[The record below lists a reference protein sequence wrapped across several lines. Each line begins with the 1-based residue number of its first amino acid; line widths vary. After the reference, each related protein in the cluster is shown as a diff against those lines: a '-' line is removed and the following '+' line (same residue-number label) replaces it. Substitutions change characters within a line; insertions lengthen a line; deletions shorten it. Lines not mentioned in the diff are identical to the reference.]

1 MQTQILSHR
10 RISVRQLNL
19 FDAAETDSTNNGKS
33 PAANGNIVMLHTA
46 QQIISA
52 TNPKAKAMV
61 AENMQISDKWLIR
74 GLMAIYR
81 RQTADEQ
88 NSESTKYDN
97 GIGFGGCDS
106 QILSSFAKV
115 ILNRRFLS
123 TKQMAVCRRLMA
135 KYSMQLVRIAK
146 AKHNAEMIEA
156 SRELVTV

>member
-1 MQTQILSHR
+1 MRTQILSHR

-33 PAANGNIVMLHTA
+33 QAANGKIVMLHTA

-106 QILSSFAKV
+106 KILSSFAKV
-115 ILNRRFLS
+115 ILKRHFLS
-123 TKQMAVCRRLMA
+123 TKQMAVCRRLMT

-156 SRELVTV
+156 SRELATV